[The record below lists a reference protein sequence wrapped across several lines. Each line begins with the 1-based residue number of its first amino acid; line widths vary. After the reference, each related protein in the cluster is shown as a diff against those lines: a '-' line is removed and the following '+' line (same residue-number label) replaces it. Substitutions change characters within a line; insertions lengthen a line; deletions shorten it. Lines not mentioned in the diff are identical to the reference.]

1 MVTITP
7 YAAPGTFDSPVF
19 AQAIKVTGAQTILFI
34 SGLLSLEQATT
45 MLRNVARSLTPG
57 ASLFVVGSMLD
68 NSRLWPPDFVGLNL
82 VALSLYDDG
91 LIYTEAEH
99 RLMLAEAGFT
109 DVTIEQVGM
118 PAGNVLISA
127 RKAN

>member
-1 MVTITP
+1 
-7 YAAPGTFDSPVF
+7 
-19 AQAIKVTGAQTILFI
+19 
-34 SGLLSLEQATT
+34 
-45 MLRNVARSLTPG
+45 
-57 ASLFVVGSMLD
+57 MLD
-68 NSRLWPPDFVGLNL
+68 NSRLSPPDFVGLNL

-99 RLMLAEAGFT
+99 RALLAEAGFT